1 MTSQYLMHCVLRK
14 TLCNTSLVSERG
26 DMDSENHS
34 VVIRRIGSHCEI
46 NSIKTG
52 NIDGYI
58 INLHICTFVKY
69 HKCKDNKHI
78 NLSLEKFIVKLL
90 IVSLQ
95 VKIEHLVCMY
105 REIVYLYVIQE
116 EKYNFSRFLP
126 KNLVLPPVFCDN
138 RNLQLYQDTTLYLY
152 LSLPY
157 FKSRKA
163 FKNIVFPKFKDPRDS
178 RS

>member
-1 MTSQYLMHCVLRK
+1 MTSQYLMHCILRK
-14 TLCNTSLVSERG
+14 ILCNTSSVSERG
-26 DMDSENHS
+26 DMDSEN
-34 VVIRRIGSHCEI
+34 
-46 NSIKTG
+46 
-52 NIDGYI
+52 
-58 INLHICTFVKY
+58 HICTFVKY

-78 NLSLEKFIVKLL
+78 NLSLEKLIVKLL
-90 IVSLQ
+90 IVALQ

-105 REIVYLYVIQE
+105 REIVYLYVIKE
-116 EKYNFSRFLP
+116 ERYHFSRFLP
-126 KNLVLPPVFCDN
+126 KNLVLPPVFCDD

-163 FKNIVFPKFKDPRDS
+163 FKNIVFPKLKDPRDS